1 MSPNK
6 DDLNQLILKGKITKI
21 KEHSPVN
28 RVIKIVLERKMLN
41 SMSQCNEVA
50 IRIIKRNLFRKN
62 Q

>member
-21 KEHSPVN
+21 KEHPPVN

-41 SMSQCNEVA
+41 RMSQCNEVA